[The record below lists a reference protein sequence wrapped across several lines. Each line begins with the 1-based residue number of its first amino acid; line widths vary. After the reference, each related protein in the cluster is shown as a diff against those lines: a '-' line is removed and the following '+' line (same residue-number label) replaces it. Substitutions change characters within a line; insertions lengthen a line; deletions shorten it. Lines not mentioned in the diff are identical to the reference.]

1 MGQIRRAAWEFLMY
15 HLDVSVV
22 NTPWGILFVLWER
35 WAFQCV
41 FASCVVYPCDCNPVC
56 DPVSCVVSRCCR
68 LEEACMW
75 IVQSWSQE
83 EGTKE

>member
-1 MGQIRRAAWEFLMY
+1 MY
-15 HLDVSVV
+15 HLDVPVV
-22 NTPWGILFVLWER
+22 NTPWGNLFVLWER

-41 FASCVVYPCDCNPVC
+41 FALGVEFPCDCNPVC

-68 LEEACMW
+68 LEEACRW